1 MIPTDRSSAGT
12 PNVPPPP
19 GESDPHPEVRPSRP
33 VLRLVALASSLLVL
47 LLVVWW
53 SGAVSPRVRVHHTS
67 ASGAADA
74 RTGWAYASFE
84 IANDGRFP
92 VDVESVEVAR
102 DRDEGELLL
111 YLRDPDIPLEARSYP
126 VGPAG
131 LVGRTDLVE
140 LEPFELR
147 GGERREVVA
156 LFEVRCEGDWPTD
169 ATVRATSALGVS
181 RTFELGGPPLGTW
194 STPTTC

>member
-1 MIPTDRSSAGT
+1 MIPADRSSAVP
-12 PNVPPPP
+12 PNVPPTPTET
-19 GESDPHPEVRPSRP
+19 GPEPDVRPSRP
-33 VLRLVALASSLLVL
+33 VLRLVALAGSILVL
-47 LLVVWW
+47 LAVVWW

-67 ASGAADA
+67 ASGQADP

-92 VDVESVEVAR
+92 VDVDSVTVAR
-102 DRDEGELLL
+102 DRDEGDLLL

-147 GGERREVVA
+147 GGESREVVA
-156 LFEVRCEGDWPTD
+156 LFEVRCDGDWPTD
-169 ATVRATSALGVS
+169 ATVEATSAVGVS